1 MSFVGHRLEGLE
13 RLADAAKSIMK
24 GDEVEEKKLDPVG
37 KADADIDNDGDVDS
51 SDEYLKKRRAAISKA
66 IKDQEKEEDVQETRK
81 AIESPYYQTDP
92 ETGEVADVEPA
103 NNLDKEEIEVK
114 DGEEEEAEDEEVKE
128 AVQKADIKENRAMDA
143 KLAKMASKKVVVTTP
158 SDKLSGELVSNAG
171 VYNVDGYDFETF
183 RGEDVKAIRGNTII
197 LKKDFMPEQKTNES
211 KMKEVSGLIDAGM
224 TAKEIAKELKLK
236 PDANMIKF
244 LKSMGAK

>member
-1 MSFVGHRLEGLE
+1 MFTKLEGLSG
-13 RLADAAKSIMK
+13 LADAAKGILEGKSK
-24 GDEVEEKKLDPVG
+24 DEEKKLDPVG

-66 IKDQEKEEDVQETRK
+66 IKDREEDVQETKK
-81 AIESPYYQTDP
+81 AIEGGNVDKDEDGNPVEMDSALDIA
-92 ETGEVADVEPA
+92 GEV
-103 NNLDKEEIEVK
+103 EVK
-114 DGEEEEAEDEEVKE
+114 DGEAEEAENEEVKE
-128 AVQKADIKENRAMDA
+128 AVQEADIKENRAMDA

-158 SDKLSGELVSNAG
+158 SDKLSGELVSNGG

>member
-1 MSFVGHRLEGLE
+1 
-13 RLADAAKSIMK
+13 
-24 GDEVEEKKLDPVG
+24 LDPVG

-66 IKDQEKEEDVQETRK
+66 IKDREEDVQETKK
-81 AIESPYYQTDP
+81 AIEGGNVDKDEDGNPVEMDSALDIA
-92 ETGEVADVEPA
+92 GEV
-103 NNLDKEEIEVK
+103 EVK
-114 DGEEEEAEDEEVKE
+114 DGEAEEAENEEVKE
-128 AVQKADIKENRAMDA
+128 AVQEADIKENRAMDA

-158 SDKLSGELVSNAG
+158 SDKLSGELVSNGG

>member
-1 MSFVGHRLEGLE
+1 MFTKLEGLSG
-13 RLADAAKSIMK
+13 LADAAKGILEGKSK
-24 GDEVEEKKLDPVG
+24 DEEKKLDPVG

-66 IKDQEKEEDVQETRK
+66 IKDRENDKDVKEAKK
-81 AIESPYYQTDP
+81 AIEGGNVDKDEDGNP
-92 ETGEVADVEPA
+92 VEMDSA
-103 NNLDKEEIEVK
+103 LDIAGKVEVK
-114 DGEEEEAEDEEVKE
+114 DGEAEEAENEEVKE
-128 AVQKADIKENRAMDA
+128 AVQEADIKENRAMDA

-158 SDKLSGELVSNAG
+158 SDKLSGELVSNGG

>member
-1 MSFVGHRLEGLE
+1 MFTKLEGLSG
-13 RLADAAKSIMK
+13 LADAAKGILEGKSK
-24 GDEVEEKKLDPVG
+24 DEEKKLDPVG

-66 IKDQEKEEDVQETRK
+66 IKNREEDVQETKK
-81 AIESPYYQTDP
+81 AIEGGNVDKDEDGNPVEMDSALDIA
-92 ETGEVADVEPA
+92 GDV
-103 NNLDKEEIEVK
+103 EVK
-114 DGEEEEAEDEEVKE
+114 DGEAEEAENEEVKE
-128 AVQKADIKENRAMDA
+128 AVQEADIKENRAMDA

-158 SDKLSGELVSNAG
+158 SDKLSGELVSNGG
-171 VYNVDGYDFETF
+171 VYSVDGYDFETF
-183 RGEDVKAIRGNTII
+183 RGEDVKGIRGNTII

-211 KMKEVSGLIDAGM
+211 KMKEVAGLIDAGM
-224 TAKEIAKELKLK
+224 TAKEIAKELKVK

>member
-1 MSFVGHRLEGLE
+1 MFTKLEGLSG
-13 RLADAAKSIMK
+13 LADAAKGILEGKSK
-24 GDEVEEKKLDPVG
+24 DEEKKLDPVG

-66 IKDQEKEEDVQETRK
+66 IKDRENDKDVKEAKK
-81 AIESPYYQTDP
+81 AIEGGNVDKDEDGNPVEMDSALDIA
-92 ETGEVADVEPA
+92 GDV
-103 NNLDKEEIEVK
+103 EVK
-114 DGEEEEAEDEEVKE
+114 DGEAEEAENEEVKE

-143 KLAKMASKKVVVTTP
+143 KLAKMASKNVVVTTP
-158 SDKLSGELVSNAG
+158 SDKLSGELVSDGG

-183 RGEDVKAIRGNTII
+183 SGKDVKAIRGNTII